1 LEQQMSLNIDVQIP
15 LSAPMAEIVRLAR
28 RAEELGFEGMG
39 IPEHLNAGRDVF
51 MALGQVA
58 AATSR
63 ITLYPSVTNPVTRHP
78 YVLANLLNTLGE
90 VAPGRAKMALAPGD
104 SAIVPT
110 GRKPATLAEMRNAT
124 NAIRSVLRGESV
136 GLDGAPLHT
145 IAANGDPPPVVVTA
159 SGPRMTALAAEVG
172 DEAMLM
178 AGLEPR
184 MLALARR
191 HLEIGARQAGR
202 TFEGFRV
209 THYTLV
215 SIDDDHY
222 TALERARGWLFL
234 WLRQGQYKAPLQEL
248 GMQVPIF
255 ANAQEISPEWLE
267 YLCRL
272 LFVIGTPSQCA
283 ERLRQLEEQG
293 VEHIACLFP
302 GQGELH
308 EATMEALYRIR

>member
-1 LEQQMSLNIDVQIP
+1 MPLTIDVQIP
-15 LSAPMAEIVRLAR
+15 LSAPVSEIVRLAQ
-28 RAEELGFEGMG
+28 RAEELGFEGVG

-51 MALGQVA
+51 MALGQA
-58 AATSR
+58 AADTSR

-78 YVLANLLNTLGE
+78 YVLANLLNTLSE

-110 GRKPATLAEMRNAT
+110 GRRPATLEEMRDAVGT
-124 NAIRSVLRGESV
+124 IRSVLRGESV

-145 IAANGDPPPVVVTA
+145 IMANGDPPPVVVTA

-178 AGLEPR
+178 AGLEPP
-184 MLALARR
+184 MLALAQRN
-191 HLEIGARQAGR
+191 LEAGARQAGR
-202 TFEGFRV
+202 ALDGFRV

-215 SIDDDHY
+215 SIDDDPAI
-222 TALERARGWLFL
+222 ALQRARGWLYL
-234 WLRQGQYKAPLQEL
+234 WLRQGQYNAPLQEV
-248 GMQVPIF
+248 GVHVPAF
-255 ANAQEISPEWLE
+255 ASAQEISPEWLE
-267 YLCRL
+267 HLCGL
-272 LFVIGTPSQCA
+272 LFVAGTPGQCA
-283 ERLRQLEEQG
+283 GRLRRLEEQG

-308 EATMEALYRIR
+308 EATMEALSRIR